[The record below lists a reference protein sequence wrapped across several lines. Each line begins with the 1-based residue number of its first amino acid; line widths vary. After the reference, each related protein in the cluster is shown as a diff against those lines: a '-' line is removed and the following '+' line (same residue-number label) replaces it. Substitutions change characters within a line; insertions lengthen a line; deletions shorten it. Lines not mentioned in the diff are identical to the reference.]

1 MSEFQEVHQDTQTKI
16 LQMMTKLTE
25 SAHRIDNMEQDTIST
40 TKILKTVTNQ
50 LKQPLKDYRTRVEV
64 MDTTVDFLRNK
75 LMTIQQE
82 NVSQIHKIVENALK
96 NIGKSMEMKDT
107 HIIHAVTT

>member
-1 MSEFQEVHQDTQTKI
+1 MK
-16 LQMMTKLTE
+16 M
-25 SAHRIDNMEQDTIST
+25 
-40 TKILKTVTNQ
+40 VTNQ
-50 LKQPLKDYRTRVEV
+50 LKQLIKDYWTRVEV